1 MDKLTKEEVLHIAN
15 LGRLELS
22 NEEIEKYSYEL
33 KSLLDEIERINDVE
47 ETTSEIMINP
57 VNNECILTNDK
68 DVKIIDN
75 KEVLKNAPCTFED
88 YIEVRGVFD
97 E

>member
-1 MDKLTKEEVLHIAN
+1 
-15 LGRLELS
+15 
-22 NEEIEKYSYEL
+22 
-33 KSLLDEIERINDVE
+33 
-47 ETTSEIMINP
+47 MINP

-75 KEVLKNAPCTFED
+75 KEVLKNAHCTFED